1 MEEDIQLNISD
12 VYWGTGPV
20 YYEFSTP
27 RLEEWFS
34 DPIRGS
40 FSGSQNGVL
49 TLAWSTAVPYLNIR
63 SAEVIHP
70 ADRQGKSPSKTEF
83 VRDRNK
89 VLELLRNYTGS
100 SPKLGSSAPLI
111 GAIVRPEDSVKMA
124 FVIDTNHPTI
134 LNYLN
139 RQDENSPDLSPIV
152 HCYLILRSTDEQ
164 KKEPIVFRKR
174 IRLTL
179 KPTEYARPFGG
190 VVAVDLG
197 NTNTTLAA
205 VSVDQEPQ
213 ASRVLICPEIMFGED
228 NPQSYSFSRSADF
241 IPSVLR
247 IYSVTD
253 TTSPEAQKWAEQL
266 GLADPAELH
275 GMVEGYTFAIGKAAQ
290 PLARPSDG
298 LIVSPKRQ
306 LTIDKTVA
314 AISVRTRLDDSVPP
328 QANLQRPADY
338 QAELPPERPAELF
351 ICRLFQIF
359 KNLQRAYPRRVV
371 VTYPTSYMKS
381 ELIRVV
387 NTIYNAWRLAER
399 FNPAGHAS
407 REEVIPLALDEA
419 TAAAFFYL
427 AHFVLEGPG
436 GLHTFRWLYP
446 EGFYLLVYDC
456 GGATTDISLVRAAS
470 PERGSLTFEVLGRTG
485 LRDFGG
491 DDITIAVFLLLK
503 TKLAQQLASRSGR
516 ALKALPTVGAGS
528 LNASKAAEL
537 RLCLQDE
544 VFLRECDRFVPTD
557 FDPQSVSSDVDARK
571 ALTLHLWNYAQA
583 VKHGDR
589 DAPAL
594 TESLAK
600 ALASVASVPES
611 DLKKIVD
618 GVSVTAAEIDALVR
632 PYIQKSVKVCKAL
645 LQSKLHFRGGLV
657 DDVFIIGNGS
667 RYPLVTNLVRES
679 VLGDS
684 STSGLAT
691 DAIGGSVNLDPV
703 DIKHAVAKG
712 AALAL
717 AMKESAL
724 GIRIQFDEGLSNR
737 LPFTVAWFNAAT
749 RTHVILFE
757 EGESYDTL
765 EPRTIHVQPSPDG
778 KPQQW
783 IRLEN
788 QWPGGEYE
796 PFLLFHF
803 PHGVKGEVVIS
814 IDPDQHQFI
823 AQCQD
828 TGERAVGQRDIDR
841 AVYFAPVQRGR
852 IRLPKARD

>member
-1 MEEDIQLNISD
+1 MDDDIQLTISD
-12 VYWGTGPV
+12 VYWGTGPA
-20 YYEFSTP
+20 YYEFATP
-27 RLEEWFS
+27 RLKEWFS

-40 FSGSQNGVL
+40 LFDIPEGVL
-49 TLAWSTAVPYLNIR
+49 AFVWPSTLPYLSIR
-63 SAEVIHP
+63 GAEVIHP
-70 ADRQGKSPSKTEF
+70 ADRQGKPPSKTPFE
-83 VRDRNK
+83 RDRNK
-89 VLELLRNYTGS
+89 VLELLRNHTGS
-100 SPKLGSSAPLI
+100 SPKLGTSAPLI
-111 GAIVRPEDSVKMA
+111 GASVSPEDSVKMA
-124 FVIDTNHPTI
+124 LVVDTNYPAI
-134 LNYLN
+134 LHYLN
-139 RQDENSPDLSPIV
+139 RQDENLPDLSPIV
-152 HCYLILRSTDEQ
+152 HCYLIFCRRDEQ
-164 KKEPIVFRKR
+164 KKEPVQLRKR

-179 KPTEYARPFGG
+179 KPAEYARPFGG

-197 NTNTTLAA
+197 NTNTTVAA
-205 VSVDQEPQ
+205 VSVDQEPR
-213 ASRVLICPEIMFGED
+213 ASRVLICPEIMYGEV
-228 NPQSYSFSRSADF
+228 NPQSYSFARSANF
-241 IPSVLR
+241 VPSVLR

-253 TTSPEAQKWAEQL
+253 ITSPAAQKWAEDL
-266 GLADPAELH
+266 GFLDPAGVQE
-275 GMVEGYTFAIGKAAQ
+275 MAEGYAFAIGDAAQ
-290 PLARPSDG
+290 PWLPSSDG

-306 LTIDKTVA
+306 LTIDKTA
-314 AISVRTRLDDSVPP
+314 GAISVRVRLDDSVPP
-328 QANLQRPADY
+328 QAHLERPADY
-338 QAELPPERPAELF
+338 QVELPPQRPAELF
-351 ICRLFQIF
+351 VCRLFQIF
-359 KNLQRAYPRRVV
+359 KNLQRAYPRRIV

-470 PERGSLTFEVLGRTG
+470 AERGSLTFEVLGRTG

-491 DDITIAVFLLLK
+491 DDITVAVYLLLK
-503 TKLAQQLASRSGR
+503 AKLAQALAKRSGGT
-516 ALKALPTVGAGS
+516 LKSLPTVAPGS
-528 LNASKAAEL
+528 ANESKAAEL
-537 RLCLQDE
+537 RARLQDE

-557 FDPQSVSSDVDARK
+557 FDPQSASSDTDNRK
-571 ALTLHLWNYAQA
+571 ALTLALWNYAQA
-583 VKHGDR
+583 VKHGDK
-589 DAPAL
+589 DAPAPKEWL
-594 TESLAK
+594 TKELA
-600 ALASVASVPES
+600 AVSSVPENEV
-611 DLKKIVD
+611 KKMIEEL
-618 GVSVTAAEIDALVR
+618 SVTQAEIDALVR
-632 PYIQKSVKVCKAL
+632 PYIEKSVRVCKAL

-657 DDVFIIGNGS
+657 DDVFTIGNGS
-667 RYPLVTNLVRES
+667 RYPLVGNLVREF
-679 VLGDS
+679 VLGETT
-684 STSGLAT
+684 TSGPAT
-691 DAIGGSVNLDPV
+691 EAVGWSGKLDSV

-724 GIRIQFDEGLSNR
+724 GIRFQFDEGLSNR
-737 LPFTVAWFNAAT
+737 LPFTIAWFNAAT
-749 RTHVILFE
+749 RTHINLFH

-765 EPRTIHVQPSPDG
+765 EPRTISVAPSPDG

-803 PHGVKGEVVIS
+803 PGGVQGEVVIS

-828 TGERAVGQRDIDR
+828 TGQRAVGQRDIDR
-841 AVYFAPVQRGR
+841 SVYFAPVQRGR
-852 IRLPKARD
+852 IRLPKLRH